1 MHLEVRR
8 LSTKVMRALSVKH
21 LLHRWTGS
29 RVLSKKEP
37 VQPVLVPVFRNA
49 VIGILVGLSA
59 FSARAESAEDPVTV
73 TIQPY
78 HLNEPLGSTFNG
90 ISEEKAVLTN
100 PFFTAENSNL
110 IALYR
115 LLGKAVLRFG
125 GVSGDHM
132 TWNPNGKGMVLNVV
146 SPPDIQRLAGFLDA
160 TNWQVI
166 YPLNLG
172 TGTSA
177 EAASEAAYVSA
188 ALGDHLLGFA
198 IGNEPG
204 LYHSDGL
211 RPASYDVSDYV
222 EEWKTFAD
230 AILAETPS
238 AQLIGPDDGNYLAGL
253 ASAHRHNLSLLT
265 DHDYRYAGVGGGN
278 EASMLFTPNTFFDDD
293 MLPQVDSEATAAG
306 IPWRMDEANAFYELP
321 TPANIFAQALWA
333 IDFEFLLA
341 SNQASGVNFH
351 SLPGEAPVNAVN
363 NAVTSVNPIYYA
375 MKLFSMAA
383 RGTLQNA
390 VASSQSATFSP
401 YAVGG
406 SNGATY
412 VILNNKDPNNAVE
425 ASITF
430 LQPVASATSMFLTA
444 PSLTATSG
452 VKLGGVSIA
461 TDGNWPSPET
471 HEVSVSDGVATV
483 TVPPGSAAFVEALPV
498 TTSFAIGY
506 DGLCAES
513 LQATSDG
520 PFLLAQGT
528 SDSPFLLAQEKCNS
542 TSPSQQFAFVPSPD
556 GFYYIVPQNS
566 DLCLSWKGLKADVLQ
581 TGCAQSSTQKW
592 KVKLTSSGAHYIE
605 SANGAYCLNVKN
617 NLTVLGGP
625 IETYTC
631 DGQANEQFTLNHPP
645 IAPLQT
651 TKTTVEVSYDSL
663 CMDRLN
669 SQQSVGHY
677 IIQHPCSGAATQSWG
692 FSSTVDGYYIIQSN
706 ATNELCL
713 DGTTTNAAVIQNT
726 CTGTTGQKWQL
737 VGNSDKTYTLKGDGT
752 QMCLGI
758 ANASTAAY
766 SRFTVS
772 PCNGGADQQLKFAT
786 PPPLLPTQ

>member
-483 TVPPGSAAFVEALPV
+483 TVPRGSAAFVKALPV

-506 DGLCAES
+506 DGLCVES
-513 LQATSDG
+513 FQEGSDDS
-520 PFLLAQGT
+520 FLLK
-528 SDSPFLLAQEKCNS
+528 QERCNS
-542 TSPSQQFAFVPSPD
+542 TSSSQQFAFVPSPD

-566 DLCLSWKGLKADVLQ
+566 DLCLAWQGLKADVRQ

-605 SANGAYCLNVKN
+605 SANGAYCLNIQN
-617 NLTVLGGP
+617 NLTVPGGT
-625 IETYTC
+625 IITWTC
-631 DGQANEQFTLNHPP
+631 DNEANERFTLNHPP
-645 IAPLQT
+645 NPPLQT
-651 TKTTVEVSYDSL
+651 RDTTVEVSYDSL

-669 SQQSVGHY
+669 AEQSIGPY
-677 IIQHPCSGAATQSWG
+677 ITQHTCSGVATQSWA
-692 FSSTVDGYYIIQSN
+692 FSSTVDGYYTIQSN
-706 ATNELCL
+706 ATNKLCL
-713 DGTTTNAAVIQNT
+713 DGSTTNAAVIQNT
-726 CTGTTGQKWQL
+726 CAGTPAQKWQL
-737 VGNSDKTYTLKGDGT
+737 VGHTDKTYTLKSVGD
-752 QMCLGI
+752 QWCLGI
-758 ANASTAAY
+758 ANASTAMD
-766 SRFTVS
+766 SKVMVS
-772 PCNGGADQQLKFAT
+772 PCNGGEDQKVRFAT
-786 PPPLLPTQ
+786 PPPLLSTQ